1 MKHITLT
8 DDQVK
13 KIVEALETHIR
24 CIRIYNTK
32 ERNRVYKS
40 KRTNLRHK
48 TIKYLDQRKSDLEII
63 AKADAEAMEFQKIIT
78 DVQREKNV

>member
-1 MKHITLT
+1 MVECGIMQNITLT

-32 ERNRVYKS
+32 ERNRV
-40 KRTNLRHK
+40 RHK
-48 TIKYLDQRKSDLEII
+48 TTKYLDQRKSDLEII
-63 AKADAEAMEFQKIIT
+63 AKANAEAMKFQKIIKH
-78 DVQREKNV
+78 VQNNTKK

>member
-1 MKHITLT
+1 MKNITLT

-24 CIRIYNTK
+24 CIRIYNKK
-32 ERNRVYKS
+32 ERNRV
-40 KRTNLRHK
+40 RHK
-48 TIKYLDQRKSDLEII
+48 STKYLDQRKSDLEII

-78 DVQREKNV
+78 DVQNNTKK